1 LQVPLFHDFTSS
13 PTSPKRLTNSNFFTQ
28 VLKNAIA
35 NSTFQ
40 CKMQFMIADSQYI
53 PRSLVPPKGS
63 YFLLGPRGTGKST
76 WLQHHYPNALRI
88 DLLLGEEERRFSAYP
103 ERIRDVANSLP
114 EGSTLIL
121 DEIQRVPRLLPEI
134 HALIEEKR
142 NIQFVMTGSSSRKL
156 RRSVSDLLGGRALLR
171 QMGPFLASEL
181 KDKFS
186 LESALKIG
194 LIPLIVESSDSASR
208 LLDYLH
214 LYLREEIQA
223 EGLVRQIGDFSR
235 FLEVA
240 SFSHA
245 SLWTS
250 TDISR
255 ESGVKRATVDNYLQI
270 LEDLLLAFTIPVFT
284 RRAKRKLISHSKFYF
299 FDAGV
304 YRILRPQGILDSSQ
318 EIEGLALEGL
328 VAQHLRSWV
337 LSQKEPHSLS
347 FWRTQT
353 KMEVDFVVYG
363 PRGFYGIEVKR
374 SSNLGPDDVRALA
387 AFKEEYPEATC
398 FFVVPSKRRE
408 VFRGFPVIPVDEFLL
423 GISPQNPLV

>member
-1 LQVPLFHDFTSS
+1 MV
-13 PTSPKRLTNSNFFTQ
+13 
-28 VLKNAIA
+28 
-35 NSTFQ
+35 
-40 CKMQFMIADSQYI
+40 ADSKYI
-53 PRSLVPPKGS
+53 PRIINPPEES

-76 WLQHHYPNALRI
+76 WLLHQYPKATRI

-103 ERIRDVANSLP
+103 EKIRDIAAALP

-134 HALIEEKR
+134 HFLIEEKKG
-142 NIQFVMTGSSSRKL
+142 IQYIMTGSSSRKL

-181 KDKFS
+181 KGNFS
-186 LESALKIG
+186 LEKAIKTG
-194 LIPLIVESSDSASR
+194 LIPLIWESTHPQQR

-214 LYLREEIQA
+214 FYLKEEVQA

-235 FLEVA
+235 FLEIS

-245 SLWTS
+245 AIWTT

-255 ESGVKRATVDNYLQI
+255 ESSVKRATVDNYLQI
-270 LEDLLLAFTIPVFT
+270 LEDLLLAFTLPVFT
-284 RRAKRKLISHSKFYF
+284 RRAKRKLITHPKFYF

-304 YRILRPQGILDSSQ
+304 YRVLRPQGILDSSQ

-337 LSQKEPHSLS
+337 LAQSQPHSLS

-353 KMEVDFVVYG
+353 KLEVDFIVYG
-363 PRGFYGIEVKR
+363 PKGFWAIEVKR
-374 SSNLGPDDVRALA
+374 SPNLGPDDARALL

-398 FFVVPSKRRE
+398 LFVIPGKRKE
-408 VFRGFPVIPVDEFLL
+408 NYRGFPIIPMEEFLL
-423 GISPQNPLV
+423 GITPKNPLI

>member
-1 LQVPLFHDFTSS
+1 M
-13 PTSPKRLTNSNFFTQ
+13 
-28 VLKNAIA
+28 A
-35 NSTFQ
+35 
-40 CKMQFMIADSQYI
+40 ADSNYI
-53 PRSLVPPKGS
+53 PRTMNPPKDS

-76 WLQHHYPNALRI
+76 WLCHQYPDATRI

-103 ERIRDVANSLP
+103 ERIRDVAASLP
-114 EGSTLIL
+114 AGSTLIL

-134 HALIEEKR
+134 HALIEEKKE
-142 NIQFVMTGSSSRKL
+142 IQYIMTGSSSRKL
-156 RRSVSDLLGGRALLR
+156 RRTVSDLLGGRALLR
-171 QMGPFLASEL
+171 QMRPFLASEL
-181 KDKFS
+181 KEKFS
-186 LESALKIG
+186 LTQALKTG
-194 LIPLIVESSDSASR
+194 LIPLIFASSSPEER

-214 LYLREEIQA
+214 LYLKEEVQA

-245 SLWTS
+245 TVWTT

-255 ESGVKRATVDNYLQI
+255 EASVKRATVDNYLQI
-270 LEDLLLAFTIPVFT
+270 LEDLLLAFTVPVFT
-284 RRAKRKLISHSKFYF
+284 RRAKRKLIAHPKFYF

-328 VAQHLRSWV
+328 IAQHLRSWV
-337 LSQKEPHSLS
+337 LAQSKPHSLS

-353 KMEVDFVVYG
+353 KLEVDFIVYG
-363 PRGFYGIEVKR
+363 PKGFWAIEVKR
-374 SSNLGPDDVRALA
+374 SPNLGPDDVRALL

-398 FFVVPSKRRE
+398 LFVTLGKRRE
-408 VFRGFPVIPVDEFLL
+408 TYRGFPVIPAEEFLL
-423 GISPQNPLV
+423 GITPENPIY

>member
-1 LQVPLFHDFTSS
+1 MIE
-13 PTSPKRLTNSNFFTQ
+13 
-28 VLKNAIA
+28 KN
-35 NSTFQ
+35 
-40 CKMQFMIADSQYI
+40 YI
-53 PRSLVPPKGS
+53 PRIMSPPKGS

-76 WLQHHYPNALRI
+76 WLLSTYPKAARI

-103 ERIRDVANSLP
+103 ERLREVAGGLP
-114 EGSTLIL
+114 EGSTLII
-121 DEIQRVPRLLPEI
+121 DEIQRVPRLLPEV
-134 HALIEEKR
+134 HALIEAGR
-142 NIQFVMTGSSSRKL
+142 NIQYIMTGSSSRKL

-181 KDKFS
+181 KEEFS
-186 LESALKIG
+186 LARALKTG
-194 LIPLIVESSDSASR
+194 LIPLIWKSIDAPQR

-214 LYLREEIQA
+214 LYLKEEVQA

-240 SFSHA
+240 SFSQ
-245 SLWTS
+245 SSVWTT

-255 ESGVKRATVDNYLQI
+255 ESSVKRATVDNYLQI

-284 RRAKRKLISHSKFYF
+284 RRAKRKLIAHPKFYF
-299 FDAGV
+299 FDVGV

-337 LSQKEPHSLS
+337 LAQSEPHSLS

-353 KMEVDFVVYG
+353 KLEVDFIVYG
-363 PRGFYGIEVKR
+363 PKGFWAIEVKR
-374 SSNLGPDDVRALA
+374 SANLGPDDVRGLQ

-398 FFVVPSKRRE
+398 LVAAPAKRRE
-408 VFRGFPVIPVDEFLL
+408 EYRGFPVVPIEEFLMNVT
-423 GISPQNPLV
+423 PENPLFS

>member
-1 LQVPLFHDFTSS
+1 MVAHSH
-13 PTSPKRLTNSNFFTQ
+13 
-28 VLKNAIA
+28 
-35 NSTFQ
+35 
-40 CKMQFMIADSQYI
+40 YI
-53 PRSLVPPKGS
+53 PRIINPPEGS

-76 WLQHHYPNALRI
+76 WLLHQYPKAMRI

-103 ERIRDVANSLP
+103 ERIRDVAAALP
-114 EGSTLIL
+114 EGSTLVL

-134 HALIEEKR
+134 HSLIEEKR
-142 NIQFVMTGSSSRKL
+142 GIQYIMTGSSSRKL

-171 QMGPFLASEL
+171 QMGPFMASEL
-181 KDKFS
+181 KGSFS
-186 LESALKIG
+186 LEKALKTG
-194 LIPLIVESSDSASR
+194 LIPLIWESTHPEQR

-214 LYLREEIQA
+214 LYLREEVQA

-235 FLEVA
+235 FLEIA
-240 SFSHA
+240 SFSHG
-245 SLWTS
+245 SVWTT

-255 ESGVKRATVDNYLQI
+255 ESGVKRSTVDNYLQI

-284 RRAKRKLISHSKFYF
+284 RRAKRKLIAHSKFYF
-299 FDAGV
+299 FDSGV

-337 LSQKEPHSLS
+337 LAQNQPHSLS

-353 KMEVDFVVYG
+353 KLEVDFIVYG
-363 PRGFYGIEVKR
+363 PKGFWAIEVKR
-374 SSNLGPDDVRALA
+374 SPNLGPDDARALL

-398 FFVVPSKRRE
+398 LFVIPGKRKE
-408 VFRGFPVIPVDEFLL
+408 NYRGFPVIPMEEFLL
-423 GISPQNPLV
+423 GITPENPVFTP

>member
-1 LQVPLFHDFTSS
+1 MV
-13 PTSPKRLTNSNFFTQ
+13 
-28 VLKNAIA
+28 
-35 NSTFQ
+35 
-40 CKMQFMIADSQYI
+40 ADSHYT
-53 PRSLVPPKGS
+53 PRNLNPPKGS

-76 WLQHHYPNALRI
+76 WLLHQYPKALRI

-103 ERIRDVANSLP
+103 EKIRDVAADLP

-142 NIQFVMTGSSSRKL
+142 GIQYIMTGSSARKL

-171 QMGPFLASEL
+171 QMGPYMASEL
-181 KDKFS
+181 KEEFS
-186 LESALKIG
+186 LEKALKIG
-194 LIPLIVESSDSASR
+194 LIPLIWESGEPAQR

-214 LYLREEIQA
+214 LYLREEVQA

-245 SLWTS
+245 SIWTS
-250 TDISR
+250 TDVSR
-255 ESGVKRATVDNYLQI
+255 ESSVKRATVDNYLHI
-270 LEDLLLAFTIPVFT
+270 LEDLLLAFTLPVFS
-284 RRAKRKLISHSKFYF
+284 RRAKRKLIAHPKFYF

-318 EIEGLALEGL
+318 EIEGWALEGL
-328 VAQHLRSWV
+328 VAQHLRSWA
-337 LSQKEPHSLS
+337 LAQTEPHSLS

-353 KMEVDFVVYG
+353 QLEVDFIIYG
-363 PRGFYGIEVKR
+363 PRGFWAIEVKR
-374 SSNLGPDDVRALA
+374 SPNLGPDDVKALA
-387 AFKEEYPEATC
+387 AFKEEYPEAQC

-408 VFRGFPVIPVDEFLL
+408 SYRGFPVIPIEEFLL
-423 GISPQNPLV
+423 GITPENPIPS

>member
-1 LQVPLFHDFTSS
+1 MVAYSHYT
-13 PTSPKRLTNSNFFTQ
+13 
-28 VLKNAIA
+28 
-35 NSTFQ
+35 
-40 CKMQFMIADSQYI
+40 
-53 PRSLVPPKGS
+53 PRILNPPKGS

-76 WLQHHYPNALRI
+76 WLLKEYPKALRI

-103 ERIRDVANSLP
+103 ERIRDVVAALP
-114 EGSTLIL
+114 EDSTLIL

-134 HALIEEKR
+134 HALIENKR
-142 NIQFVMTGSSSRKL
+142 RIQYIMTGSSSRKL

-171 QMGPFLASEL
+171 QMGPFIASEL
-181 KDKFS
+181 KENFS
-186 LESALKIG
+186 LEKALKIG
-194 LIPLIVESSDSASR
+194 LIPLIWESTDPEER

-235 FLEVA
+235 FLEIA

-245 SLWTS
+245 SIWTT

-255 ESGVKRATVDNYLQI
+255 ESSVKRATVDNYLQI
-270 LEDLLLAFTIPVFT
+270 LEDLLLAFTLPVFT
-284 RRAKRKLISHSKFYF
+284 RRSKRKLIAHSKFYF
-299 FDAGV
+299 FDVGV
-304 YRILRPQGILDSSQ
+304 YRALRPQGILDSSQ

-337 LSQKEPHSLS
+337 LAQSQPHSLS

-353 KMEVDFVVYG
+353 KLEVDFIIYG
-363 PRGFYGIEVKR
+363 PKGFWAIEVKR
-374 SSNLGPDDVRALA
+374 SPNLGPDDIRALS

-398 FFVVPSKRRE
+398 LFVIPGKRRE
-408 VFRGFPVIPVDEFLL
+408 NYRGFPIIPMEEFLL
-423 GISPQNPLV
+423 GIIPENPIF